1 MKSSAEA
8 VRGISAENIRERFER
23 FCAERGYQDVAT
35 YFLLATGRGTSL
47 EKIKTEEG
55 QQNLRKSLEKGAPIV
70 LQLGIADAVITIK
83 RNARLIFPDE
93 SHEGRVVCA
102 KIGLPSA
109 YRTGSLSREIKA
121 RKLLTRFNSGIPV
134 PALLSY
140 DNRLTWFEEEYIA
153 EDKRISEFDKVKL
166 FLTRYAL
173 RLYGAT
179 ARPRPISISLQ
190 RFKINMTQLRDV
202 FHELGSEMPSS
213 IEQATWPVS
222 LLHGDLG
229 TSNILADSHNCLFL
243 VDWEKCGVGPVAWDL
258 RILYR
263 DQGYLNH
270 NSVDLV
276 HEVLRALCSASD
288 MSPRNQMLIALIMD
302 LIHRRRIGKGEK
314 EKKRLLALL
323 HHQAL

>member
-1 MKSSAEA
+1 MAI
-8 VRGISAENIRERFER
+8 RGISAESIRERFDR
-23 FCAERGYQDVAT
+23 FCAERGYRHVAT
-35 YFLLATGRGTSL
+35 YFLLATGRGTRID
-47 EKIKTEEG
+47 KIKTEEG
-55 QQNLRKSLEKGAPIV
+55 QQNLRKSLEKGPPIV

-93 SHEGRVVCA
+93 SREGRFVCA
-102 KIGLPSA
+102 KIGLPSD

-121 RKLLTRFNSGIPV
+121 RKLLTRFDSLVPV

-140 DNRLTWFEEEYIA
+140 DNNRLTWFEEEYIA
-153 EDKRISEFDKVKL
+153 EDKRISEFDKAKL

-179 ARPRPISISLQ
+179 ARSRPVSIFLQ
-190 RFKINMTQLRDV
+190 RFKISISQLRDV
-202 FHELGSEMPSS
+202 FHEVGLEMPSTV
-213 IEQATWPVS
+213 EQATWPVS

-229 TSNILADSHNCLFL
+229 TSNILANRHDCLFL

-276 HEVLRALCSASD
+276 HNVLRALCSAGD
-288 MSPRNQMLIALIMD
+288 MSPRNQMLIALVMD
-302 LIHRRRIGKGEK
+302 LICRRRKGKGER

-323 HHQAL
+323 HHQDL